1 MLLVLIRDILS
12 RGGCFTESSDILSDF
27 PWAA

>member
-1 MLLVLIRDILS
+1 MLLVLIRGILP